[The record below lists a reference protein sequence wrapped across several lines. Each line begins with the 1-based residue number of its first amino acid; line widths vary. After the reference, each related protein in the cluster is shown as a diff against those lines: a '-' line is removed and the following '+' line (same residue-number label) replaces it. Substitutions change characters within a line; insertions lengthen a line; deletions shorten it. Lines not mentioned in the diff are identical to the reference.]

1 MVYLQRWHG
10 WCHVK
15 LLPCRRVLCTPHNH
29 VPWHVM
35 QSHLPNVHTCLA
47 VTCHL
52 HFRQNGRDLLRDTAI
67 TRGWNGYRNKSQHR
81 KFTLDKK
88 ILPPLLQ
95 GLEPATLQSRST
107 HTHTLLLITRGRAH
121 VCVCVCVR
129 ACVRSCVRACVCVYL
144 HACTLSTL
152 RGGLYKWPSGS
163 LDVLLCYHYFCR
175 FPLLV
180 F

>member
-1 MVYLQRWHG
+1 M
-10 WCHVK
+10 
-15 LLPCRRVLCTPHNH
+15 LPCRRVLCTPHNH
-29 VPWHVM
+29 VPCHVM
-35 QSHLPNVHTCLA
+35 QSHLHNVHTCLA

-81 KFTLDKK
+81 KLTLDKK

-95 GLEPATLQSRST
+95 GLEPATFQSRST
-107 HTHTLLLITRGRAH
+107 HTHTHTLLIITRGH
-121 VCVCVCVR
+121 CVR
-129 ACVRSCVRACVCVYL
+129 ECVCVCVYL

-152 RGGLYKWPSGS
+152 RGGLHKWPSGS